1 MDEIRERRA
10 ARVLLFDPDQ
20 RLLLMKGR
28 LASAPQAPGEWFTV
42 GGGIEPGETVQEAAR
57 REVAEE
63 AGFADAVVGPVVW
76 RREGRLALQPGALLL
91 VREQYVVAHCRGG
104 DPLRIRDCHSHR
116 PRGARIVAG
125 NRLDERH
132 EKVSARVA
140 VVIAARS
147 VLRVDARDECR
158 GHVVQGLQISG

>member
-104 DPLRIRDCHSHR
+104 EPRREGWLPHEQDLIDDIRWWTYR
-116 PRGARIVAG
+116 ELLGARETIHPIGLAQLLPDILAG
-125 NRLDERH
+125 RYPATPIEIPWR
-132 EKVSARVA
+132 
-140 VVIAARS
+140 
-147 VLRVDARDECR
+147 
-158 GHVVQGLQISG
+158 